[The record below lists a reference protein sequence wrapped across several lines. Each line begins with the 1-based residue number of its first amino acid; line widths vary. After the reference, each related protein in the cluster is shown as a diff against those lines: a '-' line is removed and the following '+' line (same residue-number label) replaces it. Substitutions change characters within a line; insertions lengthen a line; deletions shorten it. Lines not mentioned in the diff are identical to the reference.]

1 LVRSNEDKGNDYIIE
16 FTVLR
21 KNSVRAGKMMEKLI
35 LASLVSSPRDC
46 PNSGASGD
54 PDHHIF

>member
-1 LVRSNEDKGNDYIIE
+1 
-16 FTVLR
+16 
-21 KNSVRAGKMMEKLI
+21 MMKKLI

-46 PNSGASGD
+46 PNSGATGD